1 TCKYS
6 QNREKC
12 KIEDENFDFKSICLK
27 LNSINYSQLC
37 EQIADQSCKYNKTTN
52 KCEIATGNNYD
63 CIRGLNKMACYNLT
77 DKSQQCKYLNY
88 CYGPN
93 DKILECNPNN
103 YYDCCREALTKESCL
118 FQKRFECQWQNGCQ
132 AYQQKIQNECNQIK
146 DASVTVCTSIKDS
159 FCIFD
164 AENFNCKQITPE
176 SCDEIQTSDQCNKIT
191 EYPCIW
197 EELNEICIYKD
208 KDILDQCTNI
218 SDNNGNLKACTMIE
232 RIGQKCIFID
242 NQYGINN
249 CINNINITSCLQ
261 QNVSPC
267 EWAIKE
273 VKVKKTKD
281 ITKLETIKIG
291 ECQQFTDFDNRDC
304 NLLLSQKS
312 CISVRKLGQFC
323 RWKNN
328 QCQNF
333 SLSDYQI
340 NKYRQ
345 PELAQIVNPNVC
357 GLYQDQRLISYS
369 QELASCIEVKD
380 SSKLSCQ
387 QSKYG
392 LNSVSCFKIQS
403 ESCKWNPIHKT
414 CEQVTINN
422 TNLTISCDL
431 PGLNSKACTLIE
443 INDSCGFIGNGCG
456 KIDLNVNCKHQGL
469 NKFACLT
476 ILNYPCAWIKN
487 EEDENY
493 HCDDYQPYDTCNN
506 INLQVNSMVCSSVQI
521 DACYY
526 NKQTQSCESPK
537 ETLDVCDIEGLNYI
551 ACSEI
556 KGCYFE
562 NHKCQTLN
570 EETYICL
577 QYPKAHQDICK
588 NAYDLCKYSPLNY
601 GCVPAQSNEICK
613 REGLS
618 QSGCVKSQNQ
628 CFWNKNN
635 CECLS
640 IQNVFPFCD
649 QIVDFQKCN
658 KFKHCQYD
666 YMKTNNNEVNQQ
678 IENQNLGTCR
688 PKLCS
693 DLNNQECQDF
703 NTFNISCYLSNEN
716 QCKQANSCKEVRNS
730 YEQCSSLTING
741 MPCIQGSDQKSCKKL
756 VCSEL
761 DRVMC
766 LKFSNYCNYDEYCQ
780 TKQCQELDIEQVC
793 RYYNCEWNIKTKK
806 CKDKLKCESYET
818 EQDCNQ
824 STFNNI
830 QCSWLTYNYKSFCV
844 QNGCEQFSKS
854 RGQSCTNYRVQ
865 NNFCVNLQDDT
876 CLQCEEIKDSC
887 LCIDQEYCSFNYTL
901 SQCQSIKC
909 NYLIEEECQQ
919 FSFCQFNSEKKNC
932 HFNCAYYD
940 NQPDCYNDSTNCY
953 WNDEKKN
960 CTQSQVQII
969 YPKIP
974 DLIIVE
980 WELLISV
987 CNLVWVLF

>member
-1 TCKYS
+1 MKINVIQSKPKVNTVHLIHPKVVILLIILKENYLKCIHSFKTNPITCSKSTDIPCFYDQYNNICIPFLDNKEYISVS
-6 QNREKC
+6 QFKLEQQNIIQFINVSKIFLRDYQDNYEECFEVQEAELRILKCSDKLNENGCVNIQTSFQLCQYENYICKAINLDSPNINTNCSYYQKINSSGYLLNNNRQSFVNMNISNKRCQELTQASEVDCDQNQTQNKGYNGLACNKNNNCIFYDGTCYNKIGDSIAFCSDVDSTQIQLCKEIITQGCTVTKDRCISLLPNNYMSIKC
-12 KIEDENFDFKSICLK
+12 NEAVNIKGCIQIQTPGQTCFFDQYLEICKFQNLYIDFKSKCLE
-27 LNSINYSQLC
+27 LNNINSFKFC
-37 EQIADQSCKYNKTTN
+37 EQTTDQPCKYNLMMN
-52 KCEIATGNNYD
+52 KCEIAAGNNYD

-197 EELNEICIYKD
+197 DELNEICIYKD

-232 RIGQKCIFID
+232 RSGQKCIFID
-242 NQYGINN
+242 NQCKTFYQKDGINN

-267 EWAIKE
+267 EWVIEE

-281 ITKLETIKIG
+281 ITKMETIKIG

-357 GLYQDQRLISYS
+357 GLYQDQRLIQYS

-431 PGLNSKACTLIE
+431 PGLNSKAFAVLLATVVVKQIQMLI
-443 INDSCGFIGNGCG
+443 
-456 KIDLNVNCKHQGL
+456 
-469 NKFACLT
+469 A
-476 ILNYPCAWIKN
+476 
-487 EEDENY
+487 
-493 HCDDYQPYDTCNN
+493 
-506 INLQVNSMVCSSVQI
+506 
-521 DACYY
+521 
-526 NKQTQSCESPK
+526 
-537 ETLDVCDIEGLNYI
+537 
-551 ACSEI
+551 
-556 KGCYFE
+556 
-562 NHKCQTLN
+562 
-570 EETYICL
+570 
-577 QYPKAHQDICK
+577 
-588 NAYDLCKYSPLNY
+588 
-601 GCVPAQSNEICK
+601 
-613 REGLS
+613 
-618 QSGCVKSQNQ
+618 
-628 CFWNKNN
+628 
-635 CECLS
+635 
-640 IQNVFPFCD
+640 
-649 QIVDFQKCN
+649 
-658 KFKHCQYD
+658 
-666 YMKTNNNEVNQQ
+666 
-678 IENQNLGTCR
+678 
-688 PKLCS
+688 
-693 DLNNQECQDF
+693 
-703 NTFNISCYLSNEN
+703 
-716 QCKQANSCKEVRNS
+716 
-730 YEQCSSLTING
+730 
-741 MPCIQGSDQKSCKKL
+741 
-756 VCSEL
+756 
-761 DRVMC
+761 
-766 LKFSNYCNYDEYCQ
+766 
-780 TKQCQELDIEQVC
+780 
-793 RYYNCEWNIKTKK
+793 NIK
-806 CKDKLKCESYET
+806 D
-818 EQDCNQ
+818 Q
-824 STFNNI
+824 
-830 QCSWLTYNYKSFCV
+830 
-844 QNGCEQFSKS
+844 
-854 RGQSCTNYRVQ
+854 TNLHV
-865 NNFCVNLQDDT
+865 
-876 CLQCEEIKDSC
+876 
-887 LCIDQEYCSFNYTL
+887 
-901 SQCQSIKC
+901 
-909 NYLIEEECQQ
+909 QQ
-919 FSFCQFNSEKKNC
+919 F
-932 HFNCAYYD
+932 
-940 NQPDCYNDSTNCY
+940 
-953 WNDEKKN
+953 
-960 CTQSQVQII
+960 
-969 YPKIP
+969 
-974 DLIIVE
+974 
-980 WELLISV
+980 
-987 CNLVWVLF
+987 